1 MLIIEKSPKS
11 IAAESYR
18 TLRTNI
24 KYSSFDKEMKRILFT
39 SSIPGEGKSTTAS
52 NIALA
57 FAQEEKKVIII
68 DCDLRRSH
76 VHKEFNVSNRTG
88 LTNVLI
94 SKEDL
99 NKHIQNYNKYL
110 DILTAGVVP
119 PNPSEMLSSKAMSD
133 LLDKLDKE
141 YDVIIIDSP
150 PVKAV
155 TDAQI
160 LSRIVDGVVLVV
172 RSGFSK
178 KEAVLE
184 TKSEIEKVGGKIIG
198 AVLNRA
204 EGTREKYYYYY
215 G

>member
-150 PVKAV
+150 PIKAV

-198 AVLNRA
+198 TVLNRA

>member
-1 MLIIEKSPKS
+1 MLIVEKNPKS

-39 SSIPGEGKSTTAS
+39 SSIPGEGKSTTAG

-68 DCDLRRSH
+68 DCDLRRSN
-76 VHKEFNVSNRTG
+76 VHKEFKISNRTG

-94 SKEDL
+94 HKDDIS
-99 NKHIQNYNKYL
+99 KHIQNYNKFL
-110 DILTAGVVP
+110 DILTAGIVP
-119 PNPSEMLSSKAMSD
+119 PNPSEMLSSNAMSD
-133 LLDKLDKE
+133 LLNHLEKL

-150 PVKAV
+150 PIKAV

-184 TKSEIEKVGGKIIG
+184 TKAEIEKVGGKIIG
-198 AVLNRA
+198 TVFNRA
-204 EGTREKYYYYY
+204 EGAKGKYYYYY

>member
-24 KYSSFDKEMKRILFT
+24 KYSSFDKDMKRILFT

-68 DCDLRRSH
+68 DCDLRRSN
-76 VHKEFNVSNRTG
+76 VHKEFNISNRTG

-94 SKEDL
+94 SKEDI

-110 DILTAGVVP
+110 DILTAGIVP

-150 PVKAV
+150 PIKAV

-198 AVLNRA
+198 TVLNRA